1 MNSNETTRLHR
12 IETGDW
18 VGSAW
23 RSSPKW
29 TPYAQAIA
37 DHYPI
42 QVPWY
47 STHTVTP
54 NNVNSIPTVVVTRHN
69 LYDVLIVGA
78 SAAVISVGDPTFSQI
93 GLFGLQVT
101 HKQTGIPWVAPNTI
115 GFSPFA
121 AFAGINLNPTPIIKL
136 PEAFFL
142 PARTQLKMEWVKLTD
157 AATSAYTIIFTFVGV
172 QLVNHA
178 SGFQAPE
185 WITMPNGNTIPVGS
199 RLPWFGTIPFGTRN
213 AAGRVFGAYSLNQ
226 GQQVVQFLPPS
237 DCSVEIHDAYTNV
250 ETGST
255 FGDSPILLT
264 MKITDMRAVSDWTP
278 GLTPVTAV
286 FGNETQVFP
295 DLPFTKPHLL
305 KVGHRTAITMQN
317 NSTAVQALSGTVTL
331 RGVRLCEY

>member
-54 NNVNSIPTVVVTRHN
+54 NNVNSIPTVVVTRPN

-115 GFSPFA
+115 
-121 AFAGINLNPTPIIKL
+121 
-136 PEAFFL
+136 
-142 PARTQLKMEWVKLTD
+142 
-157 AATSAYTIIFTFVGV
+157 
-172 QLVNHA
+172 
-178 SGFQAPE
+178 GFQAPE